1 MYNVNYWTI
10 YWHIKRLTVFQ
21 LDIYSSFRSLVWC
34 NWKKTKK
41 FTLPTLLYTSDGSV
55 HSYAHP
61 IYEMSVQVYAKKN
74 INFRGVITIYGA
86 LGLQGDRKRW
96 RGLEMNAQG
105 ILRGGERKHA
115 GLVGKRHINWSG
127 DRTARGGIISK
138 ESSKNQQMYFSTMFW
153 KSAGGQK
160 FK

>member
-1 MYNVNYWTI
+1 MKGVGNECT
-10 YWHIKRLTVFQ
+10 
-21 LDIYSSFRSLVWC
+21 
-34 NWKKTKK
+34 
-41 FTLPTLLYTSDGSV
+41 G
-55 HSYAHP
+55 
-61 IYEMSVQVYAKKN
+61 N
-74 INFRGVITIYGA
+74 I
-86 LGLQGDRKRW
+86 
-96 RGLEMNAQG
+96 E
-105 ILRGGERKHA
+105 GGERKHA